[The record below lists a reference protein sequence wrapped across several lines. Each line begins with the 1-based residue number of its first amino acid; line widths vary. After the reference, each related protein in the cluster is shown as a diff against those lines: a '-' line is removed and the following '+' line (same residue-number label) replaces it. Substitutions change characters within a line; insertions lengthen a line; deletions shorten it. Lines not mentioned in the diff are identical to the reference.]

1 MQVKLKSVRT
11 FSLISTFVMMYLFWL
26 LNSGI
31 FETFY
36 LSLGVICAII
46 VAFVYHDSFILIKD
60 MRLAIRSFVRFI
72 EYLPWLI
79 WQIVLANWDV
89 VKRVLDPKMPID
101 PLIISFQSTL
111 KNELSISTLANSIT
125 LTPGTITID
134 ADADGL
140 FIVHSIAKEPAD
152 SLLTPQPCEMGARSG
167 YIFGE
172 CGKWK

>member
-1 MQVKLKSVRT
+1 MHNKNVG
-11 FSLISTFVMMYLFWL
+11 FSFISTFVVMYLFWL

-31 FETFY
+31 FEIFY

-46 VAFVYHDSFILIKD
+46 VALVYHDSFILITD
-60 MRLAIRSFVRFI
+60 MRLVLRSFVRFI
-72 EYLPWLI
+72 GYLPWLV

-101 PLIISFQSTL
+101 PCIISFQSTL

-134 ADADGL
+134 ADADGM
-140 FIVHSIAKEPAD
+140 FYVHSIAKEPAD
-152 SLLTPQPCEMGARSG
+152 SLLTPPPCEMAARSG

-172 CGKWK
+172 GRKWK